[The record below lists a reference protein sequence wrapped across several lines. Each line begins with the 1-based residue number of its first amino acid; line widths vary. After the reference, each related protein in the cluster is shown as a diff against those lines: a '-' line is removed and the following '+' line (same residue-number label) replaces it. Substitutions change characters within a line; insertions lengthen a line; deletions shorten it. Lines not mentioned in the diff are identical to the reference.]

1 MIEWLLDRRSNYEI
15 ILPAAVEGA
24 TPENHFPTPGQ
35 RRNMGARESRM
46 IIIDSS
52 FLTGVAPVITSVSV
66 LSGRCGVSGNAG
78 RTGH

>member
-1 MIEWLLDRRSNYEI
+1 
-15 ILPAAVEGA
+15 
-24 TPENHFPTPGQ
+24 
-35 RRNMGARESRM
+35 MGARESRM